1 MYKITVLIKI
11 DKYFSFMFGKSHDCQ
26 QNLKKAFH
34 IIRATSFVPFVVPP
48 CVTAITKVT
57 HEVDCSYYYYVIF
70 KPASRKKKEGKQ
82 CSPPKDSF
90 LQEPEVHHMAQTFTI
105 VRFELRKSVNG
116 SREEVTHLMIIFEE
130 MVNKTC

>member
-1 MYKITVLIKI
+1 MRSTV
-11 DKYFSFMFGKSHDCQ
+11 
-26 QNLKKAFH
+26 
-34 IIRATSFVPFVVPP
+34 
-48 CVTAITKVT
+48 AITIM
-57 HEVDCSYYYYVIF
+57 SYLNQQVE
-70 KPASRKKKEGKQ
+70 KKKEGKQ